1 VAVFKTIEAARVLFT
16 SGLVVLVMAVFIMLS
31 CRCVPAKGGL
41 SAIRRAPWFQGLFKR
56 HCTLWVVFV
65 VALVVHV
72 VFAAGFLGLP
82 F

>member
-1 VAVFKTIEAARVLFT
+1 MAVFKTIEAARVLFT
-16 SGLVVLVMAVFIMLS
+16 SGLVVLVTSVLIMLS

-41 SAIRRAPWFQGLFKR
+41 SAVRRAPWFQSLFKR

-65 VALVVHV
+65 IALVVHV
-72 VFAAGFLGLP
+72 IFAAGFLGLP